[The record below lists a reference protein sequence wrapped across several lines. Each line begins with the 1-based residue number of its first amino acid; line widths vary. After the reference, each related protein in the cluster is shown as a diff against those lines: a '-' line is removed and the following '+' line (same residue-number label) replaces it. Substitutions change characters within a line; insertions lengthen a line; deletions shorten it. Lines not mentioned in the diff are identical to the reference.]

1 MRSSSLGF
9 SLSAAT
15 VLAIILL
22 IGSPALQGAVYEVG
36 PSSPLASIGQV
47 PWASLQ
53 PGDTVLIHWRSTP
66 YKEKWVIC
74 RQGAAGAPITVSGVP
89 GPSGQLPVIDGQDA
103 VTAPGLN
110 YWSEGRGVVKIGGAN
125 TPPDLM
131 PRHIVIEN
139 LEVINASLPFSFSDD
154 VGGTQSYSGNA
165 SGIYVEKGENITV
178 RNCIFRENG
187 NGFFI
192 ASSDAAVSRDI
203 LVQGNRIYDNGN
215 AGSIFEHNSYTAGLD
230 IVFEYN
236 RYGPLRSSAG
246 GNALKDRSAGLV
258 VRYNWIEG
266 GNRQLD
272 LVDGEDSSTIRN
284 DPKYRE
290 THVYG
295 NVLIEPAGAGNRQIT
310 HYGGDSGNSNTYRK
324 GTLYFYNNTIVS
336 TRTDRNTLFRL
347 STDDERCD
355 ARNNIFY
362 TTLSGPD
369 LSMLDQDGVID
380 LSHNWIKPGWVASF
394 AGGTTFIN
402 NDGTVV
408 EGSSPGFVDEAG
420 QDFHLAVG
428 SAAVNA
434 GGNLNAAVLPAHDLL
449 RQYVSHQASEAR
461 PNDGIFDIGAFE
473 NGEPPPPGNDPPV
486 AAISANPT
494 SGTAPL
500 NVLFDGG
507 GSSDPDGSIVSYAW
521 NFGDGAGDSGMT
533 VSHTYVNPG
542 TYSAVLTVTDD
553 DGAND
558 TASVQISAE
567 EDVFDAPVLSGSASG
582 NTVNLSWTHSGGAD
596 GFSIERG
603 VKSKGSTNWSVI
615 ASVAGNVNSFQNQ
628 PGKGTFRYRVRAF
641 RGSPVEYSDYSNEV
655 SVRIR

>member
-1 MRSSSLGF
+1 MALF
-9 SLSAAT
+9 
-15 VLAIILL
+15 

-74 RQGAAGAPITVSGVP
+74 RQGTAGAPITVSGVP
-89 GPSGQLPVIDGQDA
+89 GPSGELPVIDGQSA

-110 YWSEGRGVVKIGGAN
+110 YWSEGRGVIKIGGAN

-139 LEVINASLPFSFSDD
+139 LEVINASLPFSFTDD
-154 VGGTQSYSGNA
+154 VGGTQSYSANA
-165 SGIYVEKGENITV
+165 SGIYLEKGENITV
-178 RNCIFRENG
+178 RNCIFRQNG

-192 ASSDAAVSRDI
+192 ASSDGAVSRNI
-203 LVQGNRIYDNGN
+203 LVQGNHIYDNGN
-215 AGSIFEHNSYTAGLD
+215 SGSIFEHNSYTAGID

-236 RYGPLRSSAG
+236 RYGPPRTGAG
-246 GNALKDRSAGLV
+246 GNGLKDRSAGLV

-295 NVLIEPAGAGNRQIT
+295 NVLIEPAGDGNRQIV
-310 HYGGDSGNSNTYRK
+310 HYGGDSGGSSSYRK

-362 TTLSGPD
+362 TTLPGSD

-380 LSHNWIKPGWVASF
+380 LSHNWIKPGWAGSF
-394 AGGTTFIN
+394 SGGTVFIN
-402 NDGTVV
+402 DDGTMV
-408 EGSSPGFVDEAG
+408 EGSSPGFVNEAG
-420 QDFHLAVG
+420 QDFHLAAG
-428 SAAVNA
+428 SAAINA
-434 GGNLNAAVLPAHDLL
+434 GGNLNPAVLPAHDLL
-449 RQYVSHQASEAR
+449 RQYVSHQASETR

-473 NGEPPPPGNDPPV
+473 QGEPQPPGNDPPTAV
-486 AAISANPT
+486 ISANPT
-494 SGTAPL
+494 SGTEPL
-500 NVLFDGG
+500 NVMFDSV

-521 NFGDGAGDSGMT
+521 NFGDGGSASGIT
-533 VSHTYVNPG
+533 ASHTYVSPG
-542 TYSAVLTVTDD
+542 SFSAVLTVTDN
-553 DGAND
+553 DGATD
-558 TASVQISAE
+558 TDSVQINVAP
-567 EDVFDAPVLSGSASG
+567 DIFNPPVLSGSVSSG
-582 NTVNLSWTHSGGAD
+582 TVNLSWTHSGGAD
-596 GFSIERG
+596 GFQIERG

-615 ASVAGNVNSFQNQ
+615 ASVAGNVASFQDQ
-628 PGKGTFRYRVRAF
+628 PGNGTFRYRVRAF
-641 RGSPVEYSDYSNEV
+641 RGSPVEYSGYSNELNLR
-655 SVRIR
+655 VR